1 MPSTHGNTNKCCC
14 CCCCKVKVYTVTKTE
29 ISHLYN
35 DVIFSF
41 IFVLTVSIETG
52 LTLLHKSEGQLQ
64 SAVWLNSWTSRAQGY
79 VTQDDLQW
87 RFLGQQCWNSLLQS
101 SVSLK
106 IES

>member
-64 SAVWLNSWTSRAQGY
+64 SVFDLICEQVERKAMLHKMICN
-79 VTQDDLQW
+79 DD
-87 RFLGQQCWNSLLQS
+87 F
-101 SVSLK
+101 
-106 IES
+106 